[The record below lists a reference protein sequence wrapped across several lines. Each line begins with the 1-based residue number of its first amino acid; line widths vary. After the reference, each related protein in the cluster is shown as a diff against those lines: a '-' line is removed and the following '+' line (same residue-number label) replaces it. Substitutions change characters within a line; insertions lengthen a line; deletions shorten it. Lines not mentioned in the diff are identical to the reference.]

1 MKAALCLAAVA
12 LAIVTIKIQHDRY
25 AASVNTVT
33 GADGYENLAKL
44 RMKVAAPGVSSAT
57 GAGSQVDAVLRL
69 VPNLNETSDFSDPI
83 WPRRY
88 AGLEDALG
96 PIGVFNSW
104 TSYRRFEFDENS
116 AELRPSAAQLAAD
129 ITAHLAE
136 NPTAR
141 LAIDGSSNMKS
152 AEWRDL
158 VLRERRVEVV
168 RDALIQAGIPAF
180 KIQVGAFGDP
190 DLRRENQVEVL
201 LITVR

>member
-1 MKAALCLAAVA
+1 MNSISNV
-12 LAIVTIKIQHDRY
+12 H
-25 AASVNTVT
+25 
-33 GADGYENLAKL
+33 GAGDWTKL
-44 RMKVAAPGVSSAT
+44 RINIAGPDAPSAA
-57 GAGSQVDAVLRL
+57 GAGSQLDAVLRL
-69 VPNLNETSDFSDPI
+69 VPNLNTAGDFSDPI
-83 WPRRY
+83 WPRQY
-88 AGLEDALG
+88 AGLEDVLSPSGA
-96 PIGVFNSW
+96 FNNW
-104 TSYRRFEFDENS
+104 TPYRHFEFDENS

-129 ITAHLAE
+129 ITAHLTE

-152 AEWRDL
+152 AEWRSL